1 MLLRTSVGPNPQIKF
16 ICFQQSQSLWYIAPL
31 IHLHALNFSVLFIQP
46 MNPLSDSDPL
56 SALSVYPVRQV
67 IGSPVLHSPKF
78 RYRFI
83 YLPVILLPLV
93 ENFVLIVHNNW
104 YCCLWCKIIV
114 SRCHSARRHKKA
126 LLMFGSSIRVCSNRC
141 RYMTELRVEES

>member
-1 MLLRTSVGPNPQIKF
+1 MYMVLRTSVGPNPQIKF

-31 IHLHALNFSVLFIQP
+31 IHLRGLNFSVFIIQP

-67 IGSPVLHSPKF
+67 IGSPVLQSPKF

-83 YLPVILLPLV
+83 YFPVIFHFATLKILFSLSITTDIAAYGARSLLADVIQPEDTKKLCSCLV
-93 ENFVLIVHNNW
+93 L
-104 YCCLWCKIIV
+104 V
-114 SRCHSARRHKKA
+114 SEFAQIGA
-126 LLMFGSSIRVCSNRC
+126 GI
-141 RYMTELRVEES
+141 